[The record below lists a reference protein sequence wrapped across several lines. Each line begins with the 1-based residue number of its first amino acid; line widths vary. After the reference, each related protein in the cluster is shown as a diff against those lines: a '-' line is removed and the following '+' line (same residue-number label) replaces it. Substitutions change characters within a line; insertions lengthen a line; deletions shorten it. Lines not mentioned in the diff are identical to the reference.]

1 MEIKN
6 VTFSQIPDLTE
17 NRVNNKNNFCE
28 SQINFLRKEGQ
39 NDNLII
45 NDLLEQPFYTTT
57 PKLLNTGNPDK
68 STKAVYEDSYKY
80 PKKKTAKSCN
90 LKDESKNSI
99 DATDLFLSYHLMET
113 QLIHREK
120 IAH

>member
-1 MEIKN
+1 MTNKLEKLQNFFIHQLLDVTVETKN

-57 PKLLNTGNPDK
+57 PKPLNTGNPEK

-80 PKKKTAKSCN
+80 PKK
-90 LKDESKNSI
+90 I
-99 DATDLFLSYHLMET
+99 
-113 QLIHREK
+113 QLNHVI
-120 IAH
+120 

>member
-1 MEIKN
+1 MDVTVEIKN

-57 PKLLNTGNPDK
+57 PKPLNTGNPEK

-80 PKKKTAKSCN
+80 PKK
-90 LKDESKNSI
+90 I
-99 DATDLFLSYHLMET
+99 
-113 QLIHREK
+113 QLNHVI
-120 IAH
+120 